1 MFEGDD
7 GLRIGTSSWSE
18 RDWVGCF
25 YPLKTPPAKYI
36 QHYSGVFDT
45 VECDATFYRMPTEKM
60 ISGWCERTPENFRF
74 AAKVP
79 RLITHE
85 KVLDNAKDDLLLFVE
100 IMQGLGDRLGPLLF
114 QFPYFN
120 RKAFSGPEPFFERL
134 DHFLE
139 DLPTGPRYVVE
150 LRNKAWVVP
159 AAQEI
164 CSRHGVAL
172 AWVEQAWMPSA
183 REWSKRLGGPS
194 ADFAYIRFL
203 GDHKAIE
210 QITDRWDQVVIDQ
223 RQVVA
228 RWVPVIRALREQ
240 GVEVF
245 GFFNNH
251 FAGHAPATIELFRE
265 LWCSELGKDP
275 QTPRE
280 TPTTRPSQDD
290 PHDDGPEELSLPF

>member
-1 MFEGDD
+1 
-7 GLRIGTSSWSE
+7 
-18 RDWVGCF
+18 
-25 YPLKTPPAKYI
+25 
-36 QHYSGVFDT
+36 
-45 VECDATFYRMPTEKM
+45 MPTEKM
-60 ISGWCERTPENFRF
+60 VSGWCERTPENFRF

-85 KVLDNAKDDLLLFVE
+85 KILENAKEDLLLFVD

-120 RKAFSGPEPFFERL
+120 RKVFTGPEPFFERL
-134 DHFLE
+134 DRFLE
-139 DLPTGPRYVVE
+139 DLPDGPRYVVE

-159 AAQEI
+159 AVQEI
-164 CSRHGVAL
+164 CSRRGVAL

-183 REWSKRLGGPS
+183 QEWPRRLGGPS
-194 ADFAYIRFL
+194 ANFAYIRFL

-228 RWVPVIRALREQ
+228 RWIPVIRELREN

-265 LWCSELGKDP
+265 LWRSEMGKDP
-275 QTPRE
+275 RASRE
-280 TPTTRPSQDD
+280 TPAAPTSQDD
-290 PHDDGPEELSLPF
+290 SRDDGPEELSLPF